1 MSLSRH
7 HVRSVVQS
15 ALEEDCA
22 FNDAT
27 TNATIGEAGISATAH
42 LVAKQSGIIAG
53 ISVAEEAFNTLD
65 PQSEFVAHIDD
76 GQPVEAGMKIA
87 TVSGKASA
95 ILSAERT
102 ALNLLQRMSGI
113 ATSTRRDTSPRS
125 KALML
130 QSSIPAKP
138 SPASEF

>member
-1 MSLSRH
+1 MPLSRH

-27 TNATIGEAGISATAH
+27 TNATIGDSGISATAH

-65 PQSEFVAHIDD
+65 PQSEFVAHI
-76 GQPVEAGMKIA
+76 
-87 TVSGKASA
+87 
-95 ILSAERT
+95 
-102 ALNLLQRMSGI
+102 
-113 ATSTRRDTSPRS
+113 
-125 KALML
+125 
-130 QSSIPAKP
+130 
-138 SPASEF
+138 